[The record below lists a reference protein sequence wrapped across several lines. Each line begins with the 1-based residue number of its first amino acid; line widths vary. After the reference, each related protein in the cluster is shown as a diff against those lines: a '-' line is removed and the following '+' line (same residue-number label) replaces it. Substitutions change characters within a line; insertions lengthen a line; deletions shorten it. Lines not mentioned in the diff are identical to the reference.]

1 MEKTLKSRG
10 YKWLM
15 LTLVFTSLGA
25 SAETFLCVTDK
36 STGFNQQGTEWNE
49 VTFTDNNKYI
59 LKYEDEKWLWT
70 EIGNGLKDFCKA
82 KKRRDV
88 FSCQTTKGHLVFNG
102 KLLRFV
108 FSYPGGYALE
118 QFKNESTSIEIGRCS
133 PL

>member
-36 STGFNQQGTEWNE
+36 ATGFNKQGNNEWEPSTLLSNS
-49 VTFTDNNKYI
+49 KYT
-59 LKYEDEKWLWT
+59 LKHEDGTWWWT
-70 EIGNGLKDFCKA
+70 EIGSSIKDFCKA
-82 KKRRDV
+82 KKREV
-88 FSCQTTKGHLVFNG
+88 FACQTTKGHLVFNK
-102 KLLRFV
+102 KLMRFV

-118 QFKNESTSIEIGRCS
+118 QFKNDSTSIEIGKCS